1 LLNKRRPQTSDRT
14 TPDQD
19 NQPVD
24 DCSSTKPLTQPVTQN
39 GPKPLASDLHD
50 ARRYVR
56 KGSPAELEAFASRQL
71 RSRRRLTLML
81 QFYRTHH
88 CRLARLHLL
97 AGCAVTLGR
106 FAGYSK
112 SFDDLGE
119 AFMPVDLGSKPR
131 TREWDAYARAC
142 DERRPP
148 EVRDELWIEA
158 HMTDLELARRAGLDQ
173 AFYRE
178 AALHDHEP
186 TWRLLRQH
194 MEVTLGARLMDHD
207 ALSGAVAY
215 ETAFAQSLVLTVRRL
230 FSAGWLLLGCYAWET
245 MVALVSIRRDGHR
258 QWVSHRRAA
267 LELIP
272 RSLTAWTA
280 SRVFRRGM
288 RSRER
293 GARAGEDG
301 WPLLEQALGDRLA
314 SVHPMIVDFYTNPSR
329 FSVRA
334 SLELH
339 TIPARLWSWVAT
351 LVIGQGMYETDQQE
365 IEARFRVFRR
375 ADGSMHFIRELYCG
389 DTLRVFD
396 SDFVVRDVGGGRQ
409 ALFEVFVDNRVDVE
423 MDIEPTDTGGLLI
436 QSRNIYLRGMRLPST
451 GLQVQFHSE
460 VAPDASGEES
470 LRIDGHLLMQPRTR
484 AGRFFLKEFFRR
496 PEQIGCIHYVAR
508 RAGG

>member
-1 LLNKRRPQTSDRT
+1 MSIAKAMI
-14 TPDQD
+14 
-19 NQPVD
+19 QP
-24 DCSSTKPLTQPVTQN
+24 
-39 GPKPLASDLHD
+39 GPKPLASDLRD
-50 ARRYVR
+50 ARRHLR
-56 KGSPAELEAFASRQL
+56 DGSVAELEAFASRQL

-81 QFYRTHH
+81 QFYRAHH
-88 CRLARLHLL
+88 CRLSRLHLL

-119 AFMPVDLGSKPR
+119 AFMPVDLGNKPR
-131 TREWDAYARAC
+131 TREWEAYARAC
-142 DERRPP
+142 DERRPL
-148 EVRDELWIEA
+148 EVRDELWLEA
-158 HMTDLELARRAGLDQ
+158 HMTDLELARKAGLDE

-178 AALHDHEP
+178 AALHEREP

-194 MEVTLGARLMDHD
+194 MEVTLGARLMDND

-230 FSAGWLLLGCYAWET
+230 FSAGWQLLGCYAWET
-245 MVALVSIRRDGHR
+245 TIALLSIRRDAHS

-267 LELIP
+267 IEIIP

-280 SRVFRRGM
+280 SGVFRRGM

-293 GARAGEDG
+293 GSRAVEDA
-301 WPLLEQALGDRLA
+301 WPLLEQALGDRVT

-329 FSVRA
+329 FSVKV

-339 TIPARLWSWVAT
+339 TIPARLWSWLAT
-351 LVIGQGMYETDQQE
+351 LVVGQGMYETDQQE

-396 SDFVVRDVGGGRQ
+396 SDFVVRDVGGRQ

-423 MDIEPTDTGGLLI
+423 MDIEPTAARGLLI
-436 QSRNIYLRGMRLPST
+436 KSRNIYLRGMRLPST
-451 GLQVQFHSE
+451 GLQVQFHSQ
-460 VAPDASGEES
+460 VAVESSGEES
-470 LRIDGHLLMQPRTR
+470 LRIDGHLLMQPRTTV
-484 AGRFFLKEFFRR
+484 GRFFMRGLFRR

-508 RAGG
+508 RARNNL